1 MEFLEMIDIELIK
14 TIGMIILGALSI
26 WFKTSDI
33 AQKKA
38 KDISNCITE
47 LVANSVIFISEA
59 EATLDKDANEEKKQW
74 VVDKLMDI
82 IPDKLETY
90 ITRDSVETMVQDV
103 FDNVKAYL
111 VAKLDETVEK
121 VDIIKK

>member
-26 WFKTSDI
+26 WFKTSDV

-38 KDISNCITE
+38 KQVSECVSE
-47 LVANSVIFISEA
+47 LIANSIIFISEA

-82 IPDKLETY
+82 IPDKLELY
-90 ITRDSVETMVQDV
+90 ITRDTVEIMVQDV
-103 FDNVKAYL
+103 FDSIKKYL
-111 VAKLDETVEK
+111 VAKLDETVDK
-121 VDIIKK
+121 IDISE